1 MKKYTLLLLACLLI
15 GLQMAVA
22 QQDNVTNIRAV
33 QNDKM
38 VTVTYDLKTRSDVRL
53 LISIDDG
60 EHYTDTMKVT
70 GFVNRVIPPGKN
82 RTKRIVLSVGK
93 LFRIWAMATIH

>member
-1 MKKYTLLLLACLLI
+1 MKKKRMILAALLI
-15 GLQMAVA
+15 IGMQTLMA

-33 QNDKM
+33 QEDKM
-38 VTVTYDLKTRSDVRL
+38 VTITYDLKTRSDVRL

-70 GFVNRVIPPGKN
+70 GFVNRSILTICGCPSTSALSGPG
-82 RTKRIVLSVGK
+82 TT
-93 LFRIWAMATIH
+93 ATQSS